1 MAAKKI
7 NSKKGKDMEKE
18 TRQGDCL
25 FDRDAQKAL
34 RRRELGMINMKSRLM
49 GGRSVHEEI
58 QGILEKRLHSGRE
71 GAGK

>member
-1 MAAKKI
+1 
-7 NSKKGKDMEKE
+7 MEKE
-18 TRQGDCL
+18 IRQGDCL

-49 GGRSVHEEI
+49 GGKSLHEEI
-58 QGILEKRLHSGRE
+58 QERLEQRLRSGRE

>member
-1 MAAKKI
+1 MKR
-7 NSKKGKDMEKE
+7 E

-25 FDRDAQKAL
+25 FDPEAQKAL
-34 RRRELGMINMKSRLM
+34 RRRGLGMINMKSRLI

-58 QGILEKRLHSGRE
+58 QEILEQRLHSGRE